1 MENSKL
7 STKISYKER
16 MFPVTT
22 LFNIILANAI
32 RQGEKKMYTD
42 SQTVPTLQPCHRW
55 YDHPSRKSE
64 RTDKYTPE
72 AKWQQQG
79 CSIQG
84 QYTVAY
90 LHTNNEQDNLKWKT
104 QYNLC

>member
-1 MENSKL
+1 
-7 STKISYKER
+7 
-16 MFPVTT
+16 
-22 LFNIILANAI
+22 
-32 RQGEKKMYTD
+32 MYTD

-79 CSIQG
+79 VVYKVSIQLLT
-84 QYTVAY
+84 YIPTM
-90 LHTNNEQDNLKWKT
+90 NKIIWNEKHNTTYVKISQNKILRYEFTKCVK
-104 QYNLC
+104 